1 MQNIL
6 ADIQYIPELVKTQ
19 WEVSELMNSTFVIWY
34 VDISILNVELS
45 HRYVYM
51 FRQTYYFLIKLSF
64 AFY

>member
-34 VDISILNVELS
+34 VDISIRRITKISSVCKYNQVKKVVCYNL
-45 HRYVYM
+45 R
-51 FRQTYYFLIKLSF
+51 
-64 AFY
+64 

>member
-34 VDISILNVELS
+34 VDISILNVVA
-45 HRYVYM
+45 YANI
-51 FRQTYYFLIKLSF
+51 IKSKKSF
-64 AFY
+64 VIIYDKDIRI

>member
-34 VDISILNVELS
+34 VDISILNVEEY
-45 HRYVYM
+45 HY
-51 FRQTYYFLIKLSF
+51 T
-64 AFY
+64 

>member
-34 VDISILNVELS
+34 VDISILNVVGKYNQVKKVVCYNL
-45 HRYVYM
+45 R
-51 FRQTYYFLIKLSF
+51 
-64 AFY
+64 